1 MLEFLTIYILGYV
14 IIGLGLAVM
23 VDDINIWQQFV
34 LFFLWPIFVVGFV
47 LLMICALINGAFEL
61 IKDYI
66 KDYKR

>member
-23 VDDINIWQQFV
+23 IDDANNWQR
-34 LFFLWPIFVVGFV
+34 LMLLILWPIFVVGAA
-47 LLMICALINGAFEL
+47 LLIIYALINGVFEL

-66 KDYKR
+66 KDYRR

>member
-23 VDDINIWQQFV
+23 IDDINIWQRFV
-34 LFFLWPIFVVGFV
+34 LFILWPIFVVGSV
-47 LLMICALINGAFEL
+47 LLMICALINSAFEL

>member
-23 VDDINIWQQFV
+23 IDDANNWQRLTLIIV
-34 LFFLWPIFVVGFV
+34 WPIFVVGTV
-47 LLMICALINGAFEL
+47 LLIIYALINGVFEL

-66 KDYKR
+66 KDYRR

>member
-23 VDDINIWQQFV
+23 VDDINIWQRFV
-34 LFFLWPIFVVGFV
+34 LFILWPIFVVGFV
-47 LLMICALINGAFEL
+47 FLMICALINSAFEL

-66 KDYKR
+66 KDYRR

>member
-34 LFFLWPIFVVGFV
+34 LFILWPIFVVGFV

>member
-1 MLEFLTIYILGYV
+1 MLEFLTIYILGYI

-23 VDDINIWQQFV
+23 IDDINIWQR
-34 LFFLWPIFVVGFV
+34 LMLLILWPIPVALAILFI
-47 LLMICALINGAFEL
+47 ICALINSAFEL